1 MCIHDS
7 TLINHQ
13 YKGASSLVLRVI
25 SGLSCAQEFNK
36 FNSNKK
42 SQFIFWI
49 NFVNFEI
56 GFYMKISDILSPDVI
71 EVNLDVKDKT
81 DSLKKVIDLAAHSN
95 KILDL
100 QKVTDTIFEREK
112 LVSTG
117 VGKGFAIPHGKTDAI
132 SDIVAAF
139 ITTKNPIDFDSI
151 DGEPVR
157 FIFLLVG
164 KETLLN
170 THIKLL
176 SRISRLMNKDEFRAK
191 LLTAKTKEE
200 VMKMFKDEEKNYFDI

>member
-1 MCIHDS
+1 
-7 TLINHQ
+7 
-13 YKGASSLVLRVI
+13 
-25 SGLSCAQEFNK
+25 
-36 FNSNKK
+36 
-42 SQFIFWI
+42 
-49 NFVNFEI
+49 
-56 GFYMKISDILSPDVI
+56 MKISDILSPDVI
-71 EVNLDVKDKT
+71 EVNLDIKDKE
-81 DSLKKVIDLAAHSN
+81 DSLNKIIALAAKSG
-95 KILDL
+95 KIADVE
-100 QKVTDTIFEREK
+100 KVSRTIHEREK

-132 SDIVAAF
+132 NDIIAAF
-139 ITTKNPIDFDSI
+139 VITKDPIDFDSI

-191 LLTAKTKEE
+191 LLQAKTKEE
-200 VMKMFKDEEKNYFDI
+200 VLKIFKDEEQNYFDI